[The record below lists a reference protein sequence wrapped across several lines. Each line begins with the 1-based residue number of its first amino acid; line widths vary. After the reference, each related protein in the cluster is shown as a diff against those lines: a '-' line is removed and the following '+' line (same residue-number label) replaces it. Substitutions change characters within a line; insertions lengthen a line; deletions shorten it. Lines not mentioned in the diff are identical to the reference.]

1 MNFSSYFVITTQIR
15 IKTVFKSKSAII
27 GIVSFLMLVS
37 FVQTSEAELWEL
49 IIDAEVSK
57 GAITPGETLAI
68 TGKVVD
74 HAYKPI
80 RGAEVLIRTGAE
92 TTKAFTDPWGVFHG
106 EFKDFQRVPGTYTVN
121 IVGSWYGMTGLTS
134 TEFQVK
140 GDASQ
145 VSILQQKLNTE
156 EARKYLGSK
165 ESDFEKNPIG
175 QTLFKYYHGL
185 LDELI
190 LEQKEENKPNPDEI
204 LLEQQREIAEELRN
218 QAIEEENPSYGIY
231 EGFQY
236 DSYIN
241 NLNPEIKDL
250 VIDQLEFT
258 KNRFIEAQKAKAE
271 IIANGGTVEEAR
283 QAYLEM
289 ISISKESLEEF
300 HENKLKEMSEDEEV
314 SEENTENNSDE

>member
-1 MNFSSYFVITTQIR
+1 
-15 IKTVFKSKSAII
+15 
-27 GIVSFLMLVS
+27 MLIS

-49 IIDAEVSK
+49 IIDVDVNK
-57 GAITPGETLAI
+57 GAITPGETLSI
-68 TGKVVD
+68 SGKIVD

-80 RGAEVLIRTGAE
+80 RGAEVLIRTGSE
-92 TTKAFTDPWGVFHG
+92 TIKTFTDPWGVFYG

-121 IVGSWYGMTGLTS
+121 VVGSWYGMTGLTS

-140 GDASQ
+140 GEASQ

-156 EARKYLGSK
+156 QARKYLGSN

-190 LEQKEENKPNPDEI
+190 LEQKEASKPNPEQI
-204 LLEQQREIAEELRN
+204 VLEQQRKIAEELRN
-218 QAIEEENPSYGIY
+218 KAIEEENPTSGVY

-236 DSYIN
+236 ESYIN

-271 IIANGGTVEEAR
+271 IIANGGTAEEAR
-283 QAYLEM
+283 QAYLKM

-300 HENKLKEMSEDEEV
+300 HEKKMEEISESKEADEEKP
-314 SEENTENNSDE
+314 ENNSDE